1 LSVIFYSDL
10 LLVPILLVTMQGWRA
25 FYIKWQAEMAERAV
39 SVVELVKQS
48 ARYESLEVG
57 DYQRAMELLKKT
69 EMGFKDVQLYL
80 LTPKRSVLVSKHS

>member
-1 LSVIFYSDL
+1 
-10 LLVPILLVTMQGWRA
+10 
-25 FYIKWQAEMAERAV
+25 MAERAF

-69 EMGFKDVQLYL
+69 EMGFKDV
-80 LTPKRSVLVSKHS
+80 SKDQQTSKPIVCY